1 MTSHFLAIFG
11 NPVAHSKSPL
21 IHNYFFKKMG
31 TQLGVKGCYTRYQLE
46 KGEEIK
52 EKFLQ
57 LGLTGA
63 NVTIPFKREAF
74 LYADRVEGIAQKM
87 GVVNTLV
94 RRGDEVVGYNTDAPG
109 FLEAVKEFKFENV
122 LLIGA
127 GGSAKALSWVLE
139 NVEVVNRSSGRLDY
153 FKKRGIPAYS
163 WEEFTPKSYD
173 LVVNTTS
180 AGLTDNSLPLPE
192 PMAREVLKRAKYLVD
207 IIYGKE
213 TPIMKLA
220 KEMGL
225 QVKGGEEMLIYQ
237 GVLAMEHFLNRPLP
251 REKVASLYR
260 EILRG

>member
-1 MTSHFLAIFG
+1 
-11 NPVAHSKSPL
+11 
-21 IHNYFFKKMG
+21 
-31 TQLGVKGCYTRYQLE
+31 
-46 KGEEIK
+46 
-52 EKFLQ
+52 
-57 LGLTGA
+57 
-63 NVTIPFKREAF
+63 
-74 LYADRVEGIAQKM
+74 
-87 GVVNTLV
+87 
-94 RRGDEVVGYNTDAPG
+94 
-109 FLEAVKEFKFENV
+109 
-122 LLIGA
+122 
-127 GGSAKALSWVLE
+127 LE

-163 WEEFTPKSYD
+163 WEEFIPKSYD

-220 KEMGL
+220 KEMVL